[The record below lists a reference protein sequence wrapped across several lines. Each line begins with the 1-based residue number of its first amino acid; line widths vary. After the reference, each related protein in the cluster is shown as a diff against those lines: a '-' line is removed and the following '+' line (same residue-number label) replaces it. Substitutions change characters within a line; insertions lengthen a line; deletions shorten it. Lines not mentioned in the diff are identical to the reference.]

1 MIEKDKIKINKS
13 YFSYEKNIF
22 LFLKY
27 LDLYLMPYLLT
38 KSLLSFDHYIFKS
51 FYIFLISFFSNTFSA
66 ISGGGAGLLQLPALI
81 LSGVPYYQALASHKL
96 ATVALGI
103 GGSLRNYKSLGNDI
117 SVAWQILIFGLPG
130 VILGA
135 SVVEYISEKYLY
147 LILGIISILLAF
159 YSFLKPDL
167 GLSSGNK
174 KLNFVHKIRF
184 LIFIF
189 FIGILNGSISS
200 GTGLLVTML
209 LIKTFEMDFLR
220 AISLTFF
227 TVGIFWNFIGA
238 VFLTRIGSVPS
249 NILLALIIGS
259 FTGGYLGAHIS
270 KISGNTL
277 IKKTFITVCI
287 LVGISLLMKSIK
299 SFF

>member
-1 MIEKDKIKINKS
+1 M
-13 YFSYEKNIF
+13 
-22 LFLKY
+22 L
-27 LDLYLMPYLLT
+27 YLLT
-38 KSLLSFDHYIFKS
+38 ILLGNFDHSLFKS

-81 LSGVPYYQALASHKL
+81 LSGVPYYQALASHKF

-103 GGSLRNYKSLGNDI
+103 GGSLRNYKSLGKDI
-117 SVAWQILIFGLPG
+117 SVAWQILIYGLPG
-130 VILGA
+130 VIFGA

-184 LIFIF
+184 LFFIF
-189 FIGILNGSISS
+189 LIGILNGSISS
-200 GTGLLVTML
+200 GTGLLVTIL

-220 AISLTFF
+220 AISMTFF
-227 TVGIFWNFIGA
+227 TVGIFWNFVGA
-238 VFLTRIGSVPS
+238 VFLARIGSVPS
-249 NILLALIIGS
+249 NILIVLIIGS
-259 FTGGYLGAHIS
+259 FTGGFFGAHLS
-270 KISGNTL
+270 KLNGNIL
-277 IKKTFITVCI
+277 IKKTFITICI
-287 LVGISLLMKSIK
+287 LVGISLLIKSIK
-299 SFF
+299 SFL

>member
-1 MIEKDKIKINKS
+1 M
-13 YFSYEKNIF
+13 
-22 LFLKY
+22 L
-27 LDLYLMPYLLT
+27 YLLT
-38 KSLLSFDHYIFKS
+38 TLLGSFDHSLFKNI
-51 FYIFLISFFSNTFSA
+51 YIFLISFFSNTFSA

-81 LSGVPYYQALASHKL
+81 LSGVPYYQSLASHKL

-130 VILGA
+130 VILG
-135 SVVEYISEKYLY
+135 SSIVEYISEKYLY

-167 GLSSGNK
+167 GLSSGNN
-174 KLNFVHKIRF
+174 KLYLVHKIRF

-189 FIGILNGSISS
+189 LIGILNGSISS
-200 GTGLLVTML
+200 GTGLLVTIL

-238 VFLTRIGSVPS
+238 VFLTKIGSVPS
-249 NILLALIIGS
+249 NILIILIIGS
-259 FTGGYLGAHIS
+259 FTGGYFGAHLS
-270 KISGNTL
+270 RLNGNML
-277 IKKTFITVCI
+277 IKKTFTAVCI
-287 LVGISLLMKSIK
+287 LVGTSLLIK
-299 SFF
+299 SVKSFL